1 MPATPVLSVGNTAWV
16 IMATALVM
24 FMTVP
29 ALGLFYGGLVRKRTC

>member
-1 MPATPVLSVGNTAWV
+1 MSATPVLSGGNTAWV

-29 ALGLFYGGLVRKRTC
+29 SLAYSTAASFARRMS